1 MQVIVTLTGICAA
14 ALLVWYVW
22 ILMKGDDNT

>member
-1 MQVIVTLTGICAA
+1 MQAIVTLTGICAA
-14 ALLVWYVW
+14 VLLVWYVW